1 MDREMIIDPANQSF
15 SENHKLMIGSI
26 VPRPIALVST
36 ISKEN
41 INNVAPFSYFN
52 GVCSNPPTIMFAPA
66 RRGYDGKTKDT
77 LNNIRET
84 NEFAINI
91 VSEEIV
97 EPMVACSTDYSDEV
111 DEFKISDFTPIQCD
125 KILAPRVEESKVVFE
140 CKLNTI
146 IEIGPSKPGGGF
158 VVIGEIVLFHI
169 NDDVFKDRKI
179 DRSLLNPV
187 GRLSGNNY
195 SRVFD
200 SFEVKRQI
208 KPTK

>member
-1 MDREMIIDPANQSF
+1 
-15 SENHKLMIGSI
+15 
-26 VPRPIALVST
+26 
-36 ISKEN
+36 
-41 INNVAPFSYFN
+41 
-52 GVCSNPPTIMFAPA
+52 MFAPA

-125 KILAPRVEESKVVFE
+125 RILAPRVEESKVVFE

-169 NDDVFKDRKI
+169 NDDVFKDGKI
-179 DRSLLNPV
+179 DLSLLNPV

>member
-1 MDREMIIDPANQSF
+1 MIIDPANQSF

-36 ISKEN
+36 ISKGN

-169 NDDVFKDRKI
+169 NDDVFKDGKI
-179 DRSLLNPV
+179 DLSSLKPV

>member
-1 MDREMIIDPANQSF
+1 MIIDPANQSF

-26 VPRPIALVST
+26 LPRPIALVST
-36 ISKEN
+36 ISKGN

-66 RRGYDGKTKDT
+66 RRGYDGKTKDP

-169 NDDVFKDRKI
+169 NDDVFKDGKI
-179 DRSLLNPV
+179 DLSLLNPV

>member
-1 MDREMIIDPANQSF
+1 MIIDPANQSF

-26 VPRPIALVST
+26 LPRPIALVST
-36 ISKEN
+36 ISKGN

-169 NDDVFKDRKI
+169 NDDVFKDGKI
-179 DRSLLNPV
+179 DLSLLNPV